1 MRRFPDP
8 ESGTPDHRSPTSYLL
23 WLAHNLRHSIL
34 LGVLWGILC
43 VLAQALVPAVIGAA
57 IDTGIIDRDRRT
69 LLLWGGAVLGLG
81 VVQATA
87 GILRDRC
94 TLTTRLG
101 ASYRTMQLITRQ
113 TATLGATLPKRVAK
127 GEIVNAGVADIDR
140 IGEALAGTARG
151 SGAVVAIA
159 AIAAIMLDASWRLGA
174 VVLAG
179 VPLMVW
185 AVALLIRP
193 LHRRQERLR
202 EHQAELTGR
211 AVDIVSGLRVLRGIG
226 GEEVFAERYR
236 ADSQR
241 LRGAGVALARVDA
254 LFGAVKVLLPGLLT
268 CVVVWLGARYVADGR
283 IGAGQ
288 LVAFYGYA
296 VYLVDPLRRLTDA
309 AGQLTRGHVA
319 AHRVTDFL
327 ALTPELSSGTGL
339 PQPHTAQPHTAGRD
353 RLPSGGP
360 LADPDSGL
368 AVAAGR
374 FTAVACAFPADAATL
389 ADRLGRYTDS
399 AVTWQEAPLA
409 DLPLEEVRRRILV
422 ATNDD
427 LLFAGP
433 LGDELDPAGPRP
445 GSREP
450 LERALDTASARDIV
464 EALPDGLNTVIA
476 ASGRDLSGGQQQ
488 RLRLV
493 RALMADPEVLVL
505 VEPTSAVD
513 AHTEAR
519 VARGLG
525 THRAG
530 RTTVV
535 FTTSP
540 ILLDRADHV
549 VYVESAKAVA
559 QGTHGELLDDP
570 RYRAVVA
577 REEDAL

>member
-1 MRRFPDP
+1 M
-8 ESGTPDHRSPTSYLL
+8 
-23 WLAHNLRHSIL
+23 
-34 LGVLWGILC
+34 
-43 VLAQALVPAVIGAA
+43 LAQALVPAAIGAA
-57 IDTGIIDRDRRT
+57 IDTGIIDRDRRA
-69 LLLWGGAVLGLG
+69 LLLWGGAVLVLG
-81 VVQATA
+81 MVQAGA
-87 GILRDRC
+87 SILRDRC

-101 ASYRTMQLITRQ
+101 ASYRTMQLIARQ

-159 AIAAIMLDASWRLGA
+159 AIAAIMLDASWRLGV

-241 LRGAGVALARVDA
+241 LRAAGVALARVDA

-268 CVVVWLGARYVADGR
+268 CVVVWLGARYVETGR

-296 VYLVDPLRRLTDA
+296 VYLADPLRRLTDA
-309 AGQLTRGHVA
+309 AGQVTRGHVA
-319 AHRVTDFL
+319 ARRVTRLL
-327 ALTPELSSGTGL
+327 ALTPELSSGTG
-339 PQPHTAQPHTAGRD
+339 PPRPHTGSAPAPAAAGQGV
-353 RLPSGGP
+353 PSSGSRGNP

-368 AVAAGR
+368 AVAPGR
-374 FTAVACAFPADAATL
+374 FTAVACASPGDSATL
-389 ADRLGRYTDS
+389 ADRLGRYVDS
-399 AVTWQEAPLA
+399 AVTWEDAPLA

-433 LGDELDPAGPRP
+433 LGAELDPVGPRP
-445 GSREP
+445 DTREL

-464 EALPDGLNTVIA
+464 EGLPDGLDTVIA
-476 ASGRDLSGGQQQ
+476 AAGRDLSGGQQQ

-525 THRAG
+525 AHRAG

-559 QGTHGELLDDP
+559 QGTHSELLGDP

-577 REEDAL
+577 REEEAI

>member
-1 MRRFPDP
+1 M
-8 ESGTPDHRSPTSYLL
+8 
-23 WLAHNLRHSIL
+23 
-34 LGVLWGILC
+34 
-43 VLAQALVPAVIGAA
+43 LAQALVPASIGAA
-57 IDTGIIDRDRRT
+57 IDDGIVDRDRRA
-69 LLLWGGAVLGLG
+69 LLLWGGAVLLLG
-81 VVQATA
+81 VVQAVT
-87 GILRDRC
+87 GILRDRA

-113 TATLGATLPKRVAK
+113 TAGLGATLPKRVAK

-151 SGAVVAIA
+151 SGAAVAIA
-159 AIAAIMLDASWRLGA
+159 AIAAIMLDASWRLGV

-193 LHRRQERLR
+193 MHRRQERLR

-226 GEEVFAERYR
+226 GEQVFAGRYR

-268 CVVVWLGARYVADGR
+268 CAVVWLGARSVESGR

-288 LVAFYGYA
+288 FVAFYGYA

-309 AGQLTRGHVA
+309 VGQVTRGHVA
-319 AHRVTDFL
+319 ARGVTRFL
-327 ALTPELSSGTGL
+327 ALAPELASGTG
-339 PQPHTAQPHTAGRD
+339 PPRAGAGHRG
-353 RLPSGGP
+353 SH

-368 AVAAGR
+368 TVAPGR
-374 FTAVACAFPADAATL
+374 FTAVACASPADAATL

-399 AVTWQEAPLA
+399 AVTWQNTPLA
-409 DLPLEEVRRRILV
+409 ELSLAEVRRRILV

-427 LLFAGP
+427 VLFAGP
-433 LGDELDPAGPRP
+433 LGAELDPAGPRP
-445 GSREP
+445 GSREL

-464 EALPDGLNTVIA
+464 EALPDGADTVIA

-493 RALMADPEVLVL
+493 RALMADPEVLIL

-525 THRAG
+525 AHRAG

-559 QGTHGELLDDP
+559 HGTHGELLGDP

-577 REEDAL
+577 REEESV

>member
-1 MRRFPDP
+1 M
-8 ESGTPDHRSPTSYLL
+8 
-23 WLAHNLRHSIL
+23 
-34 LGVLWGILC
+34 
-43 VLAQALVPAVIGAA
+43 LAQALVPAAIGAA
-57 IDTGIIDRDRRT
+57 IDTGIIDRDRRA

-81 VVQATA
+81 VVQATT

-113 TATLGATLPKRVAK
+113 TATLGATLRGRVAK

-193 LHRRQERLR
+193 LHRRQQRLR

-268 CVVVWLGARYVADGR
+268 CLVVWLGARYVAAGR

-319 AHRVTDFL
+319 ARRVTDF
-327 ALTPELSSGTGL
+327 A
-339 PQPHTAQPHTAGRD
+339 
-353 RLPSGGP
+353 
-360 LADPDSGL
+360 
-368 AVAAGR
+368 
-374 FTAVACAFPADAATL
+374 
-389 ADRLGRYTDS
+389 
-399 AVTWQEAPLA
+399 
-409 DLPLEEVRRRILV
+409 
-422 ATNDD
+422 
-427 LLFAGP
+427 
-433 LGDELDPAGPRP
+433 
-445 GSREP
+445 
-450 LERALDTASARDIV
+450 
-464 EALPDGLNTVIA
+464 
-476 ASGRDLSGGQQQ
+476 
-488 RLRLV
+488 
-493 RALMADPEVLVL
+493 
-505 VEPTSAVD
+505 
-513 AHTEAR
+513 
-519 VARGLG
+519 
-525 THRAG
+525 HRA
-530 RTTVV
+530 
-535 FTTSP
+535 
-540 ILLDRADHV
+540 
-549 VYVESAKAVA
+549 
-559 QGTHGELLDDP
+559 
-570 RYRAVVA
+570 
-577 REEDAL
+577 

>member
-23 WLAHNLRHSIL
+23 WLAHNLRHSIF

-43 VLAQALVPAVIGAA
+43 VLAQALVPAAIGAA
-57 IDTGIIDRDRRT
+57 IDTGIIDRDRRA
-69 LLLWGGAVLGLG
+69 LLLWGGALLVLG
-81 VVQATA
+81 VVQATT

-113 TATLGATLPKRVAK
+113 TATLGATLPRRVAK

-159 AIAAIMLDASWRLGA
+159 AIAAIMLDASWRLGV

-268 CVVVWLGARYVADGR
+268 CVVVWLGARDVAGGR

-296 VYLVDPLRRLTDA
+296 VYLVDPLRRLTDTA
-309 AGQLTRGHVA
+309 RQLTRGHVA
-319 AHRVTDFL
+319 ARRVTDFL

-339 PQPHTAQPHTAGRD
+339 PRPRTAGKD
-353 RLPSGGP
+353 RLPGSGP

-374 FTAVACAFPADAATL
+374 FTAVACASPADAAAL

-399 AVTWQEAPLA
+399 AVTWQGAPLA

-464 EALPDGLNTVIA
+464 EALPDGLNAVIA

-505 VEPTSAVD
+505 AEPTSAVD

-525 THRAG
+525 AHRAG

-577 REEDAL
+577 REEEAV

>member
-8 ESGTPDHRSPTSYLL
+8 EPGIPDHRSPISYLL
-23 WLAHNLRHSIL
+23 WLARDLRNSIL
-34 LGVLWGILC
+34 LGILWGILC
-43 VLAQALVPAVIGAA
+43 VLAQAFVPAAIGAA
-57 IDTGIIDRDRRT
+57 IDDGIVDRDRRA
-69 LLLWGGAVLGLG
+69 LLLWGGAVLLLG
-81 VVQATA
+81 VVQAVT
-87 GILRDRC
+87 GILRDRA

-113 TATLGATLPKRVAK
+113 TAGLGATLPKRMAK

-226 GEEVFAERYR
+226 GEEVFAGRYR

-254 LFGAVKVLLPGLLT
+254 LFGAVKVLLPSLLT
-268 CVVVWLGARYVADGR
+268 CAVVWLGARSVESGR

-288 LVAFYGYA
+288 FVAFYGYA

-309 AGQLTRGHVA
+309 VGQITRGHVA
-319 AHRVTDFL
+319 ARGVTRFL
-327 ALTPELSSGTGL
+327 ALAPELASGT
-339 PQPHTAQPHTAGRD
+339 D
-353 RLPSGGP
+353 RPRSRTGP

-368 AVAAGR
+368 TVAPGR
-374 FTAVACAFPADAATL
+374 FTAVACASPADAATL

-399 AVTWQEAPLA
+399 AVTWQDTPLA
-409 DLPLEEVRRRILV
+409 DLPLAEVRRRILV

-427 LLFAGP
+427 VLFAGP
-433 LGDELDPAGPRP
+433 LSAELDPAGPRP
-445 GSREP
+445 GSREL

-464 EALPDGLNTVIA
+464 EALPDGPDTVIA

-525 THRAG
+525 AHRAG

-549 VYVESAKAVA
+549 VYVENAKAVA
-559 QGTHGELLDDP
+559 HGTHGELLGDP

-577 REEDAL
+577 REEETI